1 MSQSTSVVPT
11 HSTGTFSKSKAF
23 TITAHIARVLLGLIF
38 LVFGL
43 NGFLHFITM
52 PPPTGTAA
60 EFFYGLVKAQY
71 FLPFMAFVQ
80 VVCGILLLSGS
91 LIPFA
96 LLLLFPISI
105 NIFFFHL
112 AIAPTGLGLAVLIM
126 AANILLA
133 VYYWPVYKPIF
144 KIENAWRSKEHKQSH
159 KKFSQSYMIF

>member
-1 MSQSTSVVPT
+1 MSHSTSAVLT
-11 HSTGTFSKSKAF
+11 HETRTYSKSKTFNIA
-23 TITAHIARVLLGLIF
+23 AHLARVILGIIF

-43 NGFLHFITM
+43 NAFLNFITM

-60 EFFYGLVKAQY
+60 EFVYGLVKAQY

-96 LLLLFPISI
+96 LLLLFPISL

-112 AIAPTGLGLAVLIM
+112 ALAPSGLGMAVLIM

-144 KIENAWRSKEHKQSH
+144 KIENAWKRKSHKQHS
-159 KKFSQSYMIF
+159 